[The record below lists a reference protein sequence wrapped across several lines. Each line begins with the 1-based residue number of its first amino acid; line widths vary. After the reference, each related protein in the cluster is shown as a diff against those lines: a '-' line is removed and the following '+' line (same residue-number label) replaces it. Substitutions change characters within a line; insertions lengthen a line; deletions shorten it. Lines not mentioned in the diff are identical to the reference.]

1 MTSSLFSKPI
11 SLCSL
16 FYFQV
21 GFTPTAG
28 GFILYLVLF
37 FSFNFACGQLFGL
50 LAAVAPSKAVCQAG
64 GALLLLLNTLFC
76 GFIVA
81 PSVIPPYYI
90 WIYWCMPLA
99 WVYRAL
105 LLNEYTSAEYEGGG
119 EQILEAF
126 GFMHKGEAFT
136 REWIGYCFTYL
147 VPFVIIC
154 MISSAICLHYKRVE
168 PKRSSKQDLPESKE
182 TNEEEKVSK
191 LTQTSSFIPVTLAF
205 SNLSYE
211 VKSSVGGEQIKL
223 LNSVSGMF
231 SPGRMCALMG
241 ESGAGKTTLMDVIAL
256 RKQSGHITGEITIN
270 GFPQVPQ
277 SFRRCSGYV
286 EQFDV
291 QSAELTVRETITF
304 SAQLR

>member
-1 MTSSLFSKPI
+1 
-11 SLCSL
+11 
-16 FYFQV
+16 
-21 GFTPTAG
+21 
-28 GFILYLVLF
+28 
-37 FSFNFACGQLFGL
+37 
-50 LAAVAPSKAVCQAG
+50 
-64 GALLLLLNTLFC
+64 
-76 GFIVA
+76 
-81 PSVIPPYYI
+81 
-90 WIYWCMPLA
+90 MPLA

-105 LLNEYTSAEYEGGG
+105 LLNEYTSAEYNGDGD
-119 EQILEAF
+119 QVLEAY
-126 GFMHKGEAFT
+126 GFVHKGEAFT
-136 REWIGYCFTYL
+136 REWIGYCFAYL

-154 MISSAICLHYKRVE
+154 IISSALCLHYKRVE
-168 PKRSSKQDLPESKE
+168 SKKSSKPDLPESKE
-182 TNEEEKVSK
+182 SKDEDGNVAK
-191 LTQTSSFIPVTLAF
+191 LTQTSSFIPVTLTF